1 MSMSLNQEFTPLK
14 LLRFAAPSI
23 IMMIFMSM
31 YTIIDGMFVSRF
43 VGSNAL
49 SATNIVYPVVNIMIA
64 IATMMATGGNAIISK
79 YLGEG
84 KKEKAKERL
93 TMFVVITL
101 IVSGIIML
109 VTLSFLNRICYM
121 LGATDE
127 LLMYC
132 RNYLMILVIF
142 TPACM
147 LQSLFQSYLV
157 TAERPT
163 LGLILIILAGVLN
176 AVLDYVLI
184 VHCHLGIRGAA
195 LATGIGQSVPAI
207 AGADF
212 LFSQIKRGFGFTR
225 FQVNVRDFWHACY
238 NGSSEMVSQLAAAI
252 ITFLFNSVMMRLA
265 GANGVAAI
273 TIILYGE
280 FLFNSFHLGF
290 AVGIAPIVGFQYG
303 AQNKA
308 TAETDI

>member
-1 MSMSLNQEFTPLK
+1 
-14 LLRFAAPSI
+14 
-23 IMMIFMSM
+23 
-31 YTIIDGMFVSRF
+31 
-43 VGSNAL
+43 
-49 SATNIVYPVVNIMIA
+49 
-64 IATMMATGGNAIISK
+64 
-79 YLGEG
+79 
-84 KKEKAKERL
+84 
-93 TMFVVITL
+93 
-101 IVSGIIML
+101 ML

-176 AVLDYVLI
+176 VCAGLCTDRALPSGNPWCRSCNRNRAVGTGDCGLI
-184 VHCHLGIRGAA
+184 FFFANKKGLC
-195 LATGIGQSVPAI
+195 
-207 AGADF
+207 
-212 LFSQIKRGFGFTR
+212 FTR
-225 FQVNVRDFWHACY
+225 FQVNVRDFLHACY

-308 TAETDI
+308 QLKRIYKTTFIFVVVSSVVITVVAALLAKPIVSIFTKDLETWELASVGFQIFAINFLFSGVNIASSGFLLRCPTEKYLH

>member
-195 LATGIGQSVPAI
+195 LATGIGSRYRRLR
-207 AGADF
+207 ADF
-212 LFSQIKRGFGFTR
+212 LFRK
-225 FQVNVRDFWHACY
+225 
-238 NGSSEMVSQLAAAI
+238 
-252 ITFLFNSVMMRLA
+252 
-265 GANGVAAI
+265 
-273 TIILYGE
+273 
-280 FLFNSFHLGF
+280 
-290 AVGIAPIVGFQYG
+290 
-303 AQNKA
+303 
-308 TAETDI
+308 

>member
-49 SATNIVYPVVNIMIA
+49 SATNIVYPVINIMIA

-79 YLGEG
+79 YLGEE

-132 RNYLMILVIF
+132 
-142 TPACM
+142 
-147 LQSLFQSYLV
+147 
-157 TAERPT
+157 
-163 LGLILIILAGVLN
+163 
-176 AVLDYVLI
+176 
-184 VHCHLGIRGAA
+184 
-195 LATGIGQSVPAI
+195 
-207 AGADF
+207 
-212 LFSQIKRGFGFTR
+212 
-225 FQVNVRDFWHACY
+225 
-238 NGSSEMVSQLAAAI
+238 
-252 ITFLFNSVMMRLA
+252 
-265 GANGVAAI
+265 
-273 TIILYGE
+273 
-280 FLFNSFHLGF
+280 
-290 AVGIAPIVGFQYG
+290 
-303 AQNKA
+303 
-308 TAETDI
+308 